1 MLKYDYF
8 CPTSVQEA
16 CELLSKYGADA
27 KVIAGGTDLMVQIRD
42 EDKRCANIKHVIDIT
57 HIMEMSFIREE
68 GESIIIGALTTHDDV
83 YKSSVIKN
91 TVPFLS
97 NAAFSV
103 GSPQIRNRG
112 TIGGNICNASPA
124 ADTVPPLIALDAEVK
139 IESIR
144 GVRIVPLKSIYVK
157 ANLSNLAP
165 DEIITEIR
173 FKTLPP
179 GSRTA
184 FIKLGR
190 RKALAISRINVA
202 VTARTDDEGKVSNVR
217 IYPGCIFGV
226 PERVTA
232 AEEVLIGKLPTEEL
246 INEAGLK
253 VSEEMINK
261 TGIRWSTEYKKPAVE
276 ALIRRGLKEVL
287 GVE

>member
-8 CPTSVQEA
+8 CPTSIQEA
-16 CELLSKYGADA
+16 CELLSKYSTDA

-42 EDKRCANIKHVIDIT
+42 EDKRFINIKHVIDIS
-57 HIMEMSFIREE
+57 HISEMSFIKEE
-68 GESIIIGALTTHDDV
+68 GDTIVMGALTTHDEV
-83 YKSSVIKN
+83 YRSQLIKDK
-91 TVPFLS
+91 VPFLS
-97 NAAFSV
+97 KAAFSV

-124 ADTVPPLIALDAEVK
+124 ADSVPPLIALDAEVK

-144 GVRIVPLKSIYVK
+144 GARVVPLNSIYVK
-157 ANLSNLAP
+157 ANLTNLAP
-165 DEIITEIR
+165 EEIITEIS

-179 GSRTA
+179 GNRTA
-184 FIKLGR
+184 FLKLGR

-202 VTARTDDEGKVSNVR
+202 VAAKIDDEGKISDVR
-217 IYPGCIFGV
+217 IYPGCIFGI
-226 PERVTA
+226 PARVTT
-232 AEEVLIGKLPTEEL
+232 AEEVLIGKYPTEEL

-276 ALIRRGLKEVL
+276 ALVRRGLKEVL